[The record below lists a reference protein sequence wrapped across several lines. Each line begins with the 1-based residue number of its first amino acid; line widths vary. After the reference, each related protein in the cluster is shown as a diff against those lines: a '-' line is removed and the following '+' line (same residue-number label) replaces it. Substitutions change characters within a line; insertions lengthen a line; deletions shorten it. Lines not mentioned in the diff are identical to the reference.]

1 MVAWALLLA
10 MPIAMAYSF
19 YRVGRSGLTLASA
32 FGAGAGNL
40 AVPTTKDR
48 STRPPSI
55 SMSIEPAVLAPV
67 VEVEPPVVFPGYLL
81 PDDDSE
87 EPSHAGS

>member
-1 MVAWALLLA
+1 MVAWALLMA
-10 MPIAMAYSF
+10 IPIAMAYSF
-19 YRVGRSGLTLASA
+19 YRVGRTSLSMASA
-32 FGAGAGNL
+32 SVSDAGSLNAS
-40 AVPTTKDR
+40 TTKDR
-48 STRPPSI
+48 SPRPPSI